1 MVGGLV
7 EELRLLASTSF
18 INFRVSSVSRDCNRV
33 AHELAAVGCNCDE
46 GSETIISLL
55 SEHFFKPYYNQV
67 QADQNTHA

>member
-1 MVGGLV
+1 V

-55 SEHFFKPYYNQV
+55 SEHFF
-67 QADQNTHA
+67 

>member
-7 EELRLLASTSF
+7 EELRLLASTNF

-33 AHELAAVGCNCDE
+33 AREPVAVGCKCDE

-55 SEHFFKPYYNQV
+55 PEHIDV
-67 QADQNTHA
+67 IVAEESSAHE